1 VVPSYVKGD
10 IMIGYRPIAPL
21 QLRFNIINISDAQ
34 YFDGVHS
41 GHVISGNARTFLL
54 TGTWRF

>member
-1 VVPSYVKGD
+1 
-10 IMIGYRPIAPL
+10 MIGYRPIAPL
-21 QLRFNIINISDAQ
+21 QLRFNVINISDAQ

-41 GHVISGNARTFLL
+41 GHVIPGNARTFLL